1 MVERKQW
8 APVTKKASEAK
19 IGRVLISFA
28 PPSVYRAG
36 SFRGS
41 PYLSRPSRG
50 AYGFARRATTA
61 TQQFEGSPDPRG
73 GQVALEHAAAD
84 LRPGQTRVRCSPKS
98 VKDSVC
104 RRIAEDGGRRVHGR
118 RCFRRHFWTRQGSRI
133 ESCRARSRGLTPH
146 ATRSSGVRQ
155 SVSFPRRSWSHGE
168 KCRVRLLPAPYR
180 SGRSHERLPRGETP
194 LGFRCPLGRM
204 ARKTCGHRAG
214 RSRNR
219 EGDSAPKVSRSHAFH
234 FAFDFR
240 VSH

>member
-155 SVSFPRRSWSHGE
+155 SVSCSLADHGRTAKSVGFGFFQLRTDRDAATSDCRAEKRLWGFDARWVAWHAKHAAIEQADRATARVIRRPKSH
-168 KCRVRLLPAPYR
+168 VHTPFISPSI
-180 SGRSHERLPRGETP
+180 SG
-194 LGFRCPLGRM
+194 
-204 ARKTCGHRAG
+204 
-214 RSRNR
+214 
-219 EGDSAPKVSRSHAFH
+219 
-234 FAFDFR
+234 
-240 VSH
+240 